1 MRTIKTI
8 PALALVTSL
17 ASGALLLAAT
27 EGATAKNHSSHSRAS
42 ELREVHCDH
51 GHDGRHDHDHNSKH
65 KDHDGKGKGK
75 GDNKCGGKKKC
86 PTPIVERIHHP
97 GGAPALVRAPVQ
109 PSARASVISASSQAV
124 RPWATPATA
133 LHRLPAHR
141 VAAARVLRAA
151 QAGIRSRTA
160 PAQRSSRTEE
170 TTGWRRLRANPSI
183 TPAAVVERTH
193 RRGLNASRFFCRAE
207 RARRPQVDVTQAP
220 HQPVFVPTDRHC
232 PLVARQQTRGVCD
245 AASVLHG
252 PSGSPGTKKS
262 QTCVAADLR
271 RLSFADCDSCRSHNG
286 QGKSR
291 PASRLGRPERRRP
304 LIDLMHSDTP
314 HRPF

>member
-27 EGATAKNHSSHSRAS
+27 EGAIAKNHSSHSRAS

-65 KDHDGKGKGK
+65 KDRRQRQRR
-75 GDNKCGGKKKC
+75 NKCGGKKKC
-86 PTPIVERIHHP
+86 HTPIVERITSRVIRPRP
-97 GGAPALVRAPVQ
+97 GTGQ

-193 RRGLNASRFFCRAE
+193 RRGLNASRFSCRAE
-207 RARRPQVDVTQAP
+207 RAGRPQVDVTQAP

-262 QTCVAADLR
+262 
-271 RLSFADCDSCRSHNG
+271 
-286 QGKSR
+286 
-291 PASRLGRPERRRP
+291 
-304 LIDLMHSDTP
+304 
-314 HRPF
+314 

>member
-1 MRTIKTI
+1 MYR
-8 PALALVTSL
+8 
-17 ASGALLLAAT
+17 
-27 EGATAKNHSSHSRAS
+27 R
-42 ELREVHCDH
+42 C
-51 GHDGRHDHDHNSKH
+51 DGRCDERHFGNARRDKVN
-65 KDHDGKGKGK
+65 
-75 GDNKCGGKKKC
+75 GDPECALSRQFPHSHLLHRWHRGRCCLRRRKARSPRTTAVTAALRSCARYIAIMAMMAGMITTTTANTKI
-86 PTPIVERIHHP
+86 TPPKAKANATTNAVGRKSVPLLSSSASTILAV
-97 GGAPALVRAPVQ
+97 APALVRAPVQ

-193 RRGLNASRFFCRAE
+193 RRGLNASGFSCRAE
-207 RARRPQVDVTQAP
+207 RAGRPQVDVAQAP

-232 PLVARQQTRGVCD
+232 PLVARQQTRGVCN

-252 PSGSPGTKKS
+252 PSGTPGT
-262 QTCVAADLR
+262 
-271 RLSFADCDSCRSHNG
+271 
-286 QGKSR
+286 
-291 PASRLGRPERRRP
+291 
-304 LIDLMHSDTP
+304 
-314 HRPF
+314 

>member
-8 PALALVTSL
+8 PCTRTCYIVGIGGVAACGDGRRDRQEPQQSQAAPRSCARYIAIMAMM
-17 ASGALLLAAT
+17 ASMITTTIANT
-27 EGATAKNHSSHSRAS
+27 KITTAKAKEKATTNVVGRKSVPLLSSSAS
-42 ELREVHCDH
+42 TILAV
-51 GHDGRHDHDHNSKH
+51 
-65 KDHDGKGKGK
+65 
-75 GDNKCGGKKKC
+75 
-86 PTPIVERIHHP
+86 
-97 GGAPALVRAPVQ
+97 APALVRAPVQ

-141 VAAARVLRAA
+141 VAAAGVLRAA

-193 RRGLNASRFFCRAE
+193 RRGLNASRFSCRAE
-207 RARRPQVDVTQAP
+207 PARRPQVDVTQAP
-220 HQPVFVPTDRHC
+220 HQPAFVPTDRLC

-262 QTCVAADLR
+262 QTCCCCGSS
-271 RLSFADCDSCRSHNG
+271 SFIFR
-286 QGKSR
+286 
-291 PASRLGRPERRRP
+291 
-304 LIDLMHSDTP
+304 
-314 HRPF
+314 